1 MGPLDVG
8 SAAAHRDI
16 ISRGGP
22 IPQQD
27 QADHQHDSPLQ
38 GRHQEHRHPH
48 GHPVLPIGVIPIA
61 VQAEQ
66 AHAPRREDDGDGKQ
80 EPRDSRLAA
89 LPPGKEPEQ
98 EVRTEDRTW
107 PNDCDLVA
115 CAALD
120 VIVGGQPF
128 RYHIG
133 RVEVSGLQT
142 NRRAGDFGSGP
153 TPGIREVNYHD
164 LPLQG

>member
-1 MGPLDVG
+1 MGPLDAG

-80 EPRDSRLAA
+80 EP
-89 LPPGKEPEQ
+89 
-98 EVRTEDRTW
+98 
-107 PNDCDLVA
+107 NDCDLVA

-120 VIVGGQPF
+120 VIVRGQPF
-128 RYHIG
+128 RYHRG

-153 TPGIREVNYHD
+153 TPGIREVNDHD